1 MSAPDLSFEYATLQ
15 LVPSA
20 AAEDCLSVGVVLHAR
35 AAEYLDMVV
44 AYEPTLW
51 RARLP
56 GLDEVMADR
65 ALRDLVRICQG
76 GAAGGPIGLLPPGER
91 FHWLTA
97 PRSAVIRPSEVRGG
111 VCRDPRRTL
120 ERLFALR
127 LGPREVS

>member
-15 LVPSA
+15 LMPSA

-35 AAEYLDMVV
+35 AAEYLDLLV
-44 AYEPTLW
+44 AFEPVLW
-51 RARLP
+51 QARLP
-56 GLDEVMADR
+56 GLDVVMAER
-65 ALRDLVRICQG
+65 ALRDLVSICQG
-76 GAAGGPIGLLPPGER
+76 GASGGPIGLLPPGER
-91 FHWLTA
+91 FHWMTA

-120 ERLFALR
+120 ERLFALS

>member
-44 AYEPTLW
+44 AFEPALW
-51 RARLP
+51 QARLP
-56 GLDEVMADR
+56 GLDVVMAER
-65 ALRDLVRICQG
+65 TLRDLIRMCQG
-76 GAAGGPIGLLPPGER
+76 GSSGGPIGLLPPGER
-91 FHWLTA
+91 FHWMTA

-111 VCRDPRRTL
+111 VCRDPRRAL
-120 ERLFALR
+120 ERLFSLVQR
-127 LGPREVS
+127 PKEVR